1 MNAINKRKGA
11 EMTCDLCTRALA
23 GACVGE
29 ACCASL
35 HLTDEDACRLA
46 AEACLSW
53 WQERDEV
60 AEADDILWQMS
71 ENRIDELACDPMKAR
86 AYLAERKNRELIS

>member
-1 MNAINKRKGA
+1 
-11 EMTCDLCTRALA
+11 MTCDLCTRAPV

-29 ACCASL
+29 AYCASL

-46 AEACLSW
+46 SEACLSW

-60 AEADDILWQMS
+60 AEADIMLWQMS
-71 ENRIDELACDPMKAR
+71 ENRINELACDPRKAR
-86 AYLAERKNRELIS
+86 AYLADKSFES

>member
-1 MNAINKRKGA
+1 
-11 EMTCDLCTRALA
+11 MTCDLCTRALA
-23 GACVGE
+23 SACVGE
-29 ACCASL
+29 AYCASL

-60 AEADDILWQMS
+60 TEADDILWKMS

-86 AYLAERKNRELIS
+86 AYLAERSLES

>member
-1 MNAINKRKGA
+1 MNAITKKGA
-11 EMTCDLCTRALA
+11 EMTCNLCTRALA
-23 GACVGE
+23 SACVGE
-29 ACCASL
+29 AYCASL

-60 AEADDILWQMS
+60 ADADDILWQMS

-86 AYLAERKNRELIS
+86 AYLAERRLES